1 MTGRRPAACLVVAL
15 GLALPCGTS
24 AAAGPAPDEDLDSV
38 TLANG
43 KVLSGRLMYAGP
55 ELLVLRD
62 GSRDREIPRADVAM
76 LRSHEDALRALL
88 AEIRRLDA
96 EDEDAVLSLAQRTR
110 EAGLPHEAR
119 LLELWAL
126 ASRPDSEAANTALG
140 NRTRPSGWQVKD
152 GRRWVDSAEWC
163 RREGEWKQRRTL
175 RTTHYELKTD
185 LPLAQSVAAAFDLE
199 RAHGILLDLL
209 VPHARVLDP
218 DELLPVQIHR
228 GSDSYPEPGGGRAGY
243 FDASARTLYVLQADD
258 GARHVLWHECTH
270 QLLYFTTER
279 TRGAR
284 GSIPG
289 WFNEGLAQYLEVG
302 LQRAPIG
309 LDLLAGLPDQA
320 GFRAHAEARDPFDLK
335 RMLTM
340 DAGDFMASSDAALKY
355 AQAYTLTHYLLHGD
369 GGAPL
374 PPWGRFVR
382 SAWDGGSS
390 MSDFRKSLDDDL
402 DDFEEAWTAYVAS
415 TAGGG

>member
-1 MTGRRPAACLVVAL
+1 
-15 GLALPCGTS
+15 
-24 AAAGPAPDEDLDSV
+24 
-38 TLANG
+38 
-43 KVLSGRLMYAGP
+43 
-55 ELLVLRD
+55 
-62 GSRDREIPRADVAM
+62 M

-126 ASRPDSEAANTALG
+126 ASRPDSEAANAALG
-140 NRTRPSGWQVKD
+140 HRNRSSGWQVRD
-152 GRRWVDSAEWC
+152 GRRWVDAAEWC
-163 RREGEWKQRRTL
+163 RREGEWKRRRTL
-175 RTTHYELKTD
+175 RTTHYELQTD

-199 RAHGILLDLL
+199 RAHAVVLDLL

-218 DELLPVQIHR
+218 DEVLSVQIHR
-228 GSDSYPEPGGGRAGY
+228 GDDSYPEPGGGRTGY
-243 FDASARTLYVLQADD
+243 FDPSTRMLFVLQADETT
-258 GARHVLWHECTH
+258 RQLVWHEGTH
-270 QLLYFTTER
+270 QLLHFTTQR

-284 GSIPG
+284 GSVPG
-289 WFNEGLAQYLEVG
+289 WFDEGLAQYLEAG

-309 LDLLAGLPDQA
+309 LDLLAGTPDHA
-320 GFRAHAEARDPFDLK
+320 RFRAHAEARDPFELK

-369 GGAPL
+369 AGAPL

-382 SAWDGGSS
+382 SAWDGRSS
-390 MSDFRKSLDDDL
+390 MGDFKEGLDGDL
-402 DDFEEAWTAYVAS
+402 DEFEQAWTAYVAS
-415 TAGGG
+415 MAAGG